1 MSTVP
6 PGDDDYMD
14 LEPSSPPPGDGL
26 NVRAPWFDPN
36 PATTQRV
43 LQTATALLER
53 MALME
58 PRGASQPDQQARKVS
73 LPDFWPSSPAAW
85 FENAEAE
92 MVSKGVVGQQAM
104 YRAVLKSIP
113 ACHLE
118 RARGVLSLAT
128 TSAQPYLDLKNR
140 LVELLTP
147 STLERCESI
156 LWGAEL
162 GGRRPSELMDTMLA
176 ALPVTEPA
184 GFLFKTIFLNRLP
197 SDMRDHVAVQFQQLE
212 AKQLAQFADAIWDAR
227 NSKKATVAA
236 VSVPEAAR
244 AGEDSQLDTVAA
256 AIQSFQA
263 KKNGSGKARSRGRGN
278 RGGRGGQGGG
288 QQRDGSKKAGV
299 FICYPHL
306 TYGREAYNCSD
317 PATCQWPSGNE

>member
-1 MSTVP
+1 VP
-6 PGDDDYMD
+6 LPD
-14 LEPSSPPPGDGL
+14 SPPPGLNGDGL
-26 NVRAPWFDPN
+26 NVQAPWFDPN
-36 PATTQRV
+36 QATTQRV

-53 MALME
+53 LAFME
-58 PRGASQPDQQARKVS
+58 PRGASQPDGQQAKKIS

-92 MVSKGVVGQQAM
+92 MASKGVVGQQAM
-104 YRAVLKSIP
+104 YRAVLRGIP

-128 TSAQPYLDLKNR
+128 TSAQPYLDLKSR

-162 GGRRPSELMDTMLA
+162 GGRRPSEMMDTMLA
-176 ALPVTEPA
+176 ALPATEPA

-227 NSKKATVAA
+227 NSKKAPVAA
-236 VSVPEAAR
+236 VSSSEAAG
-244 AGEDSQLDTVAA
+244 ASEESPLDKAVAA
-256 AIQSFQA
+256 AIQQFQA
-263 KKNGSGKARSRGRGN
+263 KKGNAGKARSKGRGN
-278 RGGRGGQGGG
+278 RGGRGGQSGGP
-288 QQRDGSKKAGV
+288 QRDGGKKTGV

-306 TYGREAYNCSD
+306 TYGREAFNCSD